1 MDLLSEINDLIH
13 LKVEKAKKNHFK
25 SALQELQKRD
35 IKVKHDHIWSNRNI
49 DAVCVCVQKIY
60 LSKKTEQY
68 IKFIPKL
75 KKKLKEACPNLS
87 SD

>member
-49 DAVCVCVQKIY
+49 DAVCVCV
-60 LSKKTEQY
+60 
-68 IKFIPKL
+68 
-75 KKKLKEACPNLS
+75 
-87 SD
+87 